1 MMNQKGYYQS
11 LRSQQRKSEAMK
23 NGLLILKN
31 IQILQIIKIQ
41 MKEKTMI
48 KILKKIMVEYNPRML

>member
-1 MMNQKGYYQS
+1 
-11 LRSQQRKSEAMK
+11 MK

-31 IQILQIIKIQ
+31 IQILPIIKIQ

-48 KILKKIMVEYNPRML
+48 KVLKKIMAEYNPRML